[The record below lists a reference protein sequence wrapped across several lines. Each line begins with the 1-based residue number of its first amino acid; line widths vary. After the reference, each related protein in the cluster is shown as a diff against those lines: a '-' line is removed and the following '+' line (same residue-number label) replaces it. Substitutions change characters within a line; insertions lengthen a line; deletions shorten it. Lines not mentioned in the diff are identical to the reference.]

1 MNLKKMLSSST
12 IRNNQDAED
21 EVVNLVV
28 NTYEKT
34 ATEYQGKSIAWNLR
48 ITADEL
54 RMKQE
59 DVREIL
65 EKYYSD
71 DTE

>member
-1 MNLKKMLSSST
+1 MNLKEMLSSST

-28 NTYEKT
+28 DTYEKT
-34 ATEYQGKSIAWNLR
+34 ATKYQGKSIAWNLR

-54 RMKQE
+54 SMKQE